1 MDSAAWPGPARSPQC
16 ACDQAACVQSIGHL
30 LQARDPG
37 SAVTTPAQNLCVPAE
52 FPPSVTAC
60 SPSAVAQTQVHSPV
74 LFHAAML
81 CESEQTASGCDG
93 LNVSVT
99 RWALGPV
106 LVTAPPQAR
115 SQPRKLPPRP
125 AFLRQDPS
133 QPRAPLQESGP
144 NTQREP
150 LAAQA
155 LARWT
160 DEAAR
165 GPKPE
170 PRLRGSLKSRLLSE

>member
-1 MDSAAWPGPARSPQC
+1 MGHGRIISGADSSARLSGSHPPWPGSTGERLPGMDSAAWPGPARSPQC

-81 CESEQTASGCDG
+81 CESETRCPAPRHSGHKPTPVHPQMGWVSRSLRARVCVQLVGGEGG
-93 LNVSVT
+93 LMI
-99 RWALGPV
+99 R
-106 LVTAPPQAR
+106 
-115 SQPRKLPPRP
+115 
-125 AFLRQDPS
+125 
-133 QPRAPLQESGP
+133 
-144 NTQREP
+144 REEG
-150 LAAQA
+150 AADA
-155 LARWT
+155 
-160 DEAAR
+160 E
-165 GPKPE
+165 
-170 PRLRGSLKSRLLSE
+170 GSSEGKEGKG